1 MKIRPERLKELR
13 RDVKEWSRQKLA
25 AESKVSARQIA
36 RIESSAASVTV
47 RSTTA
52 KRLARAFN
60 VSEEVL
66 SGNEPVDI
74 ARLTSMQR
82 QASKLG
88 ADADALSGNKPLS
101 DKQLNLKIDSG
112 VQLAYDLVEYCYPYS
127 PGMKDIINLAP
138 LFFVLLAEG
147 SLGWRK
153 KCLEEIRRASDH
165 LYETAKAEN
174 HLYFTKY
181 LANVEDGYGAEE
193 ESIEKTDICGE
204 TIRND
209 DSVLLFAD
217 ADESLYGL
225 NPFMAYLRK
234 LSRDAG
240 ILDKVFPIENSDDPW
255 GPESYIY
262 LFLKNE
268 LEEITGGSHD
278 AEWALRLGDV
288 RLFEIPEELMPEKE
302 KDDRRNER
310 IAWLEGRLSNESRAK
325 LVAPFSI

>member
-1 MKIRPERLKELR
+1 MKIKPERLKELR

-52 KRLARAFN
+52 KRLARAFD

-66 SGNEPVDI
+66 GGNEPVDT
-74 ARLTSMQR
+74 ARLTPMQR

-88 ADADALSGNKPLS
+88 ANADALSGNKPSS
-101 DKQLNLKIDSG
+101 DRQINLKIDSS
-112 VQLAYDLVEYCYPYS
+112 VQLAYDLVEHCYPYS
-127 PGMKDIINLAP
+127 PGLKGIVNLAP

-147 SLGWRK
+147 SLDWRK

-181 LANVEDGYGAEE
+181 LTSVEDGYGAEKD
-193 ESIEKTDICGE
+193 SIEKTDICGE

-234 LSRDAG
+234 FSRDTG
-240 ILDKVFPIENSDDPW
+240 ILDKAFPIENSDDPW

-262 LFLKNE
+262 LFLKKE
-268 LEEITGGSHD
+268 LEEITGGSHN
-278 AEWALRLGDV
+278 AEWALRFGDV
-288 RLFEIPEELMPEKE
+288 RLSEIPEELMPGEE
-302 KDDRRNER
+302 KDDHKNER
-310 IAWLEGRLSNESRAK
+310 IAWLEGKLSDESRAK
-325 LVAPFSI
+325 LTVIV

>member
-1 MKIRPERLKELR
+1 MNIRPERLKELR
-13 RDVKEWSRQKLA
+13 RDVKEWSRKKLA

-36 RIESSAASVTV
+36 RIESSPVSVTV

-66 SGNEPVDI
+66 SGNEPVDT

-82 QASKLG
+82 QAGKLG
-88 ADADALSGNKPLS
+88 ADADALSGNNPLS

-112 VQLAYDLVEYCYPYS
+112 VQFAYDLVEHCYPYS
-127 PGMKDIINLAP
+127 PGLKGIVNLAP

-147 SLGWRK
+147 SLDWRK

-217 ADESLYGL
+217 TDEALYGL

-234 LSRDAG
+234 FARDTG
-240 ILDKVFPIENSDDPW
+240 ILDKAFPIENSDDPW

-262 LFLKNE
+262 LFPKKE
-268 LEEITGGSHD
+268 LDEITGGSHD

-288 RLFEIPEELMPEKE
+288 RLVEIPEELMPEKE
-302 KDDRRNER
+302 KDDRKNER
-310 IAWLEGRLSNESRAK
+310 IAWLEGRLSDESRAK
-325 LVAPFSI
+325 LTVTI

>member
-1 MKIRPERLKELR
+1 MQIEPERLKELR

-36 RIESSAASVTV
+36 RIESSSASVTV

-52 KRLARAFN
+52 KRLARAFD

-66 SGNEPVDI
+66 SGNEPVDV

-88 ADADALSGNKPLS
+88 ADADALSGNKPS
-101 DKQLNLKIDSG
+101 SGKQLNLKIDSK

-127 PGMKDIINLAP
+127 PGLKSIINLAP

-147 SLGWRK
+147 SLDWRR
-153 KCLEEIRRASDH
+153 KCLEEIRRASNQ

-181 LANVEDGYGAEE
+181 LTNVEGGYAAEE

-209 DSVLLFAD
+209 DSVLFFAD
-217 ADESLYGL
+217 ADEALYGL

-234 LSRDAG
+234 FARDTG
-240 ILDKVFPIENSDDPW
+240 ILGKKVFPIENSDDPW

-262 LFLKNE
+262 LFLKKE

-278 AEWALRLGDV
+278 AEWALRSGDV
-288 RLFEIPEELMPEKE
+288 RLSEIPEELMPEKE
-302 KDDRRNER
+302 KDDRKNER
-310 IAWLEGRLSNESRAK
+310 VAWLEDRLSDESRAK
-325 LVAPFSI
+325 LAVKI

>member
-1 MKIRPERLKELR
+1 MKIDPKNLRELR
-13 RDVKEWSRQKLA
+13 ASKKWSRQKLTDK
-25 AESKVSARQIA
+25 SKVSARQIA
-36 RIESSAASVTV
+36 RIESSSESVTV
-47 RSTTA
+47 HSTTS
-52 KRLARAFN
+52 KGLARAFN

-88 ADADALSGNKPLS
+88 ADADALSGDKPSS
-101 DKQLNLKIDSG
+101 DKQLNLRIDSG
-112 VQLAYDLVEYCYPYS
+112 VRLAYDLVEHCYPYS

-147 SLGWRK
+147 SLDWRK

-209 DSVLLFAD
+209 DSVLRFAD
-217 ADESLYGL
+217 TDEALYGL

-268 LEEITGGSHD
+268 LEEITGGSDD
-278 AEWALRLGDV
+278 AEWALRFGDV
-288 RLFEIPEELMPEKE
+288 RLSEIPEELMPEKE
-302 KDDRRNER
+302 KDDHKNER
-310 IAWLEGRLSNESRAK
+310 VAWLEGKLSDESRAK
-325 LVAPFSI
+325 LTVKIV

>member
-1 MKIRPERLKELR
+1 MNIRPERLKELR
-13 RDVKEWSRQKLA
+13 RDVKEWSRKKLA

-36 RIESSAASVTV
+36 RIESSPVSVTV

-66 SGNEPVDI
+66 SGNEPVDT

-82 QASKLG
+82 QAGKLG
-88 ADADALSGNKPLS
+88 ADADALSGNNPLS

-112 VQLAYDLVEYCYPYS
+112 VQFAYDLVEHCYPYS

-147 SLGWRK
+147 SLDWRK

-217 ADESLYGL
+217 TDEALYGL

-234 LSRDAG
+234 FARDTG
-240 ILDKVFPIENSDDPW
+240 ILDKAFPIENSDDPW

-262 LFLKNE
+262 LFLKKE
-268 LEEITGGSHD
+268 LDEITGGSHD

-302 KDDRRNER
+302 KDDRKNER
-310 IAWLEGRLSNESRAK
+310 IAWLEGRLSDESRAK
-325 LVAPFSI
+325 LTATI